1 MDYQEFYEKFMTHFE
16 KEDKENSVNTVMQI
30 VSGREIDIIDLYTK
44 ILTPALYSIAGD
56 NLEQKITISQEH
68 IRTSIIRTIIECCYP
83 YVVVERNLNYTIKK
97 ENRKKVIILCPEDE
111 YHEIGPR
118 MVEDFFTL
126 NHYEPIFLGGNTP
139 REDLMTLIEEIK
151 PEYIAVSVANYYNI
165 VTAKKMVEKM
175 KAQLS
180 YTPKVIAGGYAIRKK
195 KESKNELG
203 VDYILDTFEDIQ
215 TLAREDYGDVFS

>member
-165 VTAKKMVEKM
+165 VTAKKN
-175 KAQLS
+175 
-180 YTPKVIAGGYAIRKK
+180 G
-195 KESKNELG
+195 
-203 VDYILDTFEDIQ
+203 
-215 TLAREDYGDVFS
+215 